1 MFGKRTY
8 RSRDLIG
15 SIILWSFQR
24 LAACLHESGIWSRIL
39 CNFDRDS
46 PYNIRL
52 LIWAIDVRLLCPY
65 VIVPYHVLFSVL
77 FLLFDIIIFYLY
89 ALHVWHIIKT
99 WRLLHYLRIWIYLYF
114 CIVVFTGIY
123 LSVCLSVGGGHTSN
137 DYECGIYG
145 LCQEC
150 VSDSMYITWFVDRQC
165 FVMTVWYVTFST
177 MSQFPWQLVAHSED
191 DCRLVSTLL

>member
-1 MFGKRTY
+1 MKTCSNPSKNFQELITMKNKMFGKRTY

-77 FLLFDIIIFYLY
+77 FLLFDIIIFYLF

-123 LSVCLSVGGGHTSN
+123 LSVCLSG
-137 DYECGIYG
+137 EGILLMIMNVEYMD
-145 LCQEC
+145 C
-150 VSDSMYITWFVDRQC
+150 VRNVC
-165 FVMTVWYVTFST
+165 LTVCT
-177 MSQFPWQLVAHSED
+177 
-191 DCRLVSTLL
+191 